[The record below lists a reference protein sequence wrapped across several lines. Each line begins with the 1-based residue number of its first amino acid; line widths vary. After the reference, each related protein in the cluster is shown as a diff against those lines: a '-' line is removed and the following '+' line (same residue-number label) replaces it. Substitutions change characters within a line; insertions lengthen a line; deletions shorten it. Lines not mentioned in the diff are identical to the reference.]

1 MIKVSQIE
9 QWELSRIIPYE
20 ANAKLHPDEQ
30 LEQIAASIAEFGF
43 LDPIAVDESNVILEG
58 HGRLAAA
65 TRLKIKTVPVIVIAG
80 LSKAQKSAYRLAHN
94 KLTMNS
100 GFNPE
105 VLRKELEFLDSVEFN
120 IELTGFSLDDLS
132 FDDFPEWEEESSKEE
147 PSGDYTTI
155 KITVSPEEKDLLFDI
170 IGIKKNNS
178 SATEI
183 GSALMSYLNQ

>member
-1 MIKVSQIE
+1 MIKIAQIE

-65 TRLKIKTVPVIVIAG
+65 TRLNIKTVPVIVITG

-120 IELTGFSLDDLS
+120 IELTGFSLNDLN

-147 PSGDYTTI
+147 SSGDYTTI